1 MASPKASSRP
11 VDDADFDASGY
22 WYDEPDTAETDRGI
36 RVLNALRRYRA
47 AESDMRRRTRT
58 SMKMGETDLEAIRF
72 LLRAQ
77 MRDEPVSAKDL
88 ADHLGITTASTSVL
102 VNRLVKSGHLERHPH
117 PTDRRGVLIT
127 TTDSSD
133 VEVRATLDGMHAR
146 MIRIAEGLDETAST
160 TIAAFLD
167 EMAEA
172 LAVDDDAEP
181 DGARTEVEAAG
192 RGEPTSR

>member
-1 MASPKASSRP
+1 MISLERLAGYDIDMVPSTSTP
-11 VDDADFDASGY
+11 DTFDASGY
-22 WYDEPDTAETDRGI
+22 WYEAADAERGV

-47 AESDMRRRTRT
+47 AESEMRRRTRT

-77 MRDEPVSAKDL
+77 RRDEPVSAKDL

-102 VNRLVKSGHLERHPH
+102 INRLVASGHLERHPH

-127 TTDSSD
+127 TTGSSD

-146 MIRIAEGLDETAST
+146 MITIAESLDPDSGAVIT
-160 TIAAFLD
+160 AFL
-167 EMAEA
+167 ERMTTA
-172 LAVDDDAEP
+172 LDLVDP
-181 DGARTEVEAAG
+181 
-192 RGEPTSR
+192 EPTV